1 MKQTFTSTTTI
12 KDLSKATFKL
22 FISNKTKY
30 EVDELDDCIK
40 VEYKNI
46 KAWSII
52 TGEEAKEIESMTD
65 ASGVNENHEYLVL
78 HFVDGSEGTFRNS
91 HVVMF
96 IR

>member
-1 MKQTFTSTTTI
+1 MKQTYTSTTSI

-30 EVDELDDCIK
+30 EVVELNERIE

-52 TGEEAKEIESMTD
+52 TGKEAEEIESMTD
-65 ASGVNENHEYLVL
+65 ASGVDENHEYLVL